1 MYYNVRLVM
10 KSLRVQGLTVTITPD
25 DVGNTTIYIIKSALA
40 LRSSASHY
48 STTAIQC
55 STQHISE
62 K

>member
-40 LRSSASHY
+40 LRSSASDY
-48 STTAIQC
+48 SNTGQ
-55 STQHISE
+55 ST
-62 K
+62 